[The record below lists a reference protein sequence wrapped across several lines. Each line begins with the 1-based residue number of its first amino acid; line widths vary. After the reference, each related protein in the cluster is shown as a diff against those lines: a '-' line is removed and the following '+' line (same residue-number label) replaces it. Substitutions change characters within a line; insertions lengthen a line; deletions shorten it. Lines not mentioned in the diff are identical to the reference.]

1 MFNITREELMKLDQ
15 PLRYIGGEY
24 GVIKKLEY
32 DTKIR
37 VALCYPNLYDI
48 GMKNYSFTYLYSAIN
63 KVIEVSCDRCFLPYF
78 DFEDILKKKNIELFT
93 LEEKLP
99 LNKFDFVIFVIS
111 DITEYINILP
121 MLKMANLNTLKED
134 RPVIV
139 AMFEENKGWHYPISH
154 FFDILVFSDFKV
166 LYNDIFFRFSVYN
179 KQKLSKNDFLNSV
192 NTIDSVIV
200 PSIDINKEVS
210 LNHDNI
216 ENSFF
221 INLPTNV
228 IVSSIFDLKQ
238 ELIIFFESSNKT
250 LDYTLRLIKNTGIK
264 NLKIKVSNNVKFDD
278 LMNFN
283 EKLLGN
289 YNFLNIK
296 FDGLPFNDK
305 TLEIYKKA
313 KLMHSKIYYDI
324 SKISLLK
331 NKYYEEKLT
340 SDIILAFKNGVYNV
354 CIKTKIGQKNE
365 KYDDLEELVKFITK
379 IKEIYFNDFLPKRNL
394 KLNIS
399 LKLENALEDSINKME
414 LKYKFLNEKLND
426 IKVIYDPYNL
436 YVLKK
441 ILIKKDDNVVKLL
454 EKLDNNNIRI
464 YGNPE
469 KLDNS
474 DFNNKIKNLNLNKFL
489 KYN

>member
-1 MFNITREELMKLDQ
+1 MFSITREELMKLDQ

-24 GVIKKLEY
+24 GVVKKPEY

-63 KVIEVSCDRCFLPYF
+63 KVNGVSCDRCFLPYR

-93 LEEKLP
+93 LEEKLS
-99 LNKFDFVIFVIS
+99 LNKYDFVIFVIS
-111 DITEYINILP
+111 DIAEYINILP
-121 MLKMANLNTLKED
+121 MLKMANLNTLTKD
-134 RPVIV
+134 SPVMV
-139 AMFEENKGWHYPISH
+139 AMFEENKGWHYPISN
-154 FFDILVFSDFKV
+154 FFDILVFSDFKA
-166 LYNDIFFRFSVYN
+166 LYNDIFFRYSVYN

-200 PSIDINKEVS
+200 PSIDIKKEV
-210 LNHDNI
+210 LKNDE
-216 ENSFF
+216 ENTKNYLA
-221 INLPTNV
+221 NLPTN
-228 IVSSIFDLKQ
+228 IIISNIFDIKQ
-238 ELIIFFESSNKT
+238 ELIIIFESSNKS

-264 NLKIKVSNNVKFDD
+264 NLKIKVSDKVKFDD
-278 LMNFN
+278 LISFI

-313 KLMHSKIYYDI
+313 KLMHSKIYYDV

-331 NKYYEEKLT
+331 NKVYEEKLT
-340 SDIILAFKNGVYNV
+340 SDIILAFENGVYNI

-379 IKEIYFNDFLPKRNL
+379 IREIYFNDFLPKRNM

-399 LKLENALEDSINKME
+399 LKLDNALEDSVNKME
-414 LKYKFLNEKLND
+414 LKCKFLNEKLND

-441 ILIKKDDNVVKLL
+441 ILTKKDVNAVKLL
-454 EKLDNNNIRI
+454 EKLEKNNIRI
-464 YGNPE
+464 YGKIE
-469 KLDNS
+469 KLDNL
-474 DFNNKIKNLNLNKFL
+474 DFNDKIKNLDLNKFL
-489 KYN
+489 K